1 VIYNIIEVHINEAR
15 SDKAVYDSSCGARN
29 FVNWLKNKDM
39 KRDKAIETMKEFPQE
54 FELEELIERLV
65 FVEKV
70 EKGLQ
75 QIEKG
80 KTVSHE
86 KAKEISKKW

>member
-1 VIYNIIEVHINEAR
+1 MR
-15 SDKAVYDSSCGARN
+15 
-29 FVNWLKNKDM
+29 
-39 KRDKAIETMKEFPQE
+39 RDKAIETMKEFPKE

-75 QIEKG
+75 QVEQG

-86 KAKEISKKW
+86 KVKKMTKKW

>member
-1 VIYNIIEVHINEAR
+1 MR
-15 SDKAVYDSSCGARN
+15 
-29 FVNWLKNKDM
+29 
-39 KRDKAIETMKEFPQE
+39 RDKAIETMKEFPQE

-75 QIEKG
+75 QIDQG
-80 KTVSHE
+80 KTVSQEQLKE
-86 KAKEISKKW
+86 KSKKW

>member
-1 VIYNIIEVHINEAR
+1 
-15 SDKAVYDSSCGARN
+15 
-29 FVNWLKNKDM
+29 M
-39 KRDKAIETMKEFPQE
+39 KRDKAIETVKEFPQE
-54 FELEELIERLV
+54 FELEDLIERLV

-75 QIEKG
+75 QIEQG

-86 KAKEISKKW
+86 KVKKMTKKW

>member
-1 VIYNIIEVHINEAR
+1 
-15 SDKAVYDSSCGARN
+15 
-29 FVNWLKNKDM
+29 M
-39 KRDKAIETMKEFPQE
+39 KRDKAIETVKEFPQE

-75 QIEKG
+75 QIDTEK
-80 KTVSHE
+80 TISHDQV
-86 KAKEISKKW
+86 KDSRIQY

>member
-1 VIYNIIEVHINEAR
+1 MR
-15 SDKAVYDSSCGARN
+15 
-29 FVNWLKNKDM
+29 
-39 KRDKAIETMKEFPQE
+39 RDKAIETMKEFPQE

-75 QIEKG
+75 QIEQG

-86 KAKEISKKW
+86 KVKKMTKKW